1 LSAPGSETDLRGFC
15 EEIAEHIQSLGSM
28 VNWQALT
35 LSDVLASL
43 MDSKKTAL
51 ERAFELAESGG
62 AASIADLE
70 RTLVSEGIPPT
81 S

>member
-1 LSAPGSETDLRGFC
+1 
-15 EEIAEHIQSLGSM
+15 
-28 VNWQALT
+28 
-35 LSDVLASL
+35 

-51 ERAFELAESGG
+51 ERAFELAESVG